1 MTTLYSNKPRKPLTE
16 KKLDK
21 VYTEYF
27 SEVEKPVVEREP
39 NHYYNVVLK
48 ALQNKYEDD
57 PFNEVEEPHTI
68 SSSIEEKIDITSVAK
83 QAKTKKIKSDEIKE
97 ELLKSYHIATIE
109 KIMDLKKLLDN
120 RNYALCKRND
130 VHGYIITTTRYEPDM
145 TVVFYREVK
154 ENTYEVYKFPFSAV
168 ETSSQTYNNFAFT
181 WNNDFIWK
189 EINSRL
195 KE

>member
-27 SEVEKPVVEREP
+27 SEVEKPVAEREP

-57 PFNEVEEPHTI
+57 LYDGVDEPHTI
-68 SSSIEEKIDITSVAK
+68 ASSIEEKIDITSVAK
-83 QAKTKKIKSDEIKE
+83 KAKAKKVKSDEIKD
-97 ELLKSYHIATIE
+97 ELFKSYHIATIE

-120 RNYALCKRND
+120 RNYALCKRNN

-168 ETSSQTYNNFAFT
+168 ETSSQTYNNFTFT

-189 EINSRL
+189 EINSRIQN
-195 KE
+195 